1 MNSDDYN
8 NYRGSI
14 CDSLTNEHELSNFY
28 DGCPVCCMGSGD
40 IGTQKGTSGG
50 VSEPLDEKTDT
61 GIQFFLL
68 LYDSVS
74 VFHLCHS
81 GNEYNI

>member
-1 MNSDDYN
+1 
-8 NYRGSI
+8 
-14 CDSLTNEHELSNFY
+14 
-28 DGCPVCCMGSGD
+28 MGSGD